1 MNSDLEQKAKAETLI
16 IQDCIG
22 LINQVDGIESRA
34 SVAGYLAKI
43 YGDAAETANKSMD
56 AMSDRGK
63 GAP

>member
-1 MNSDLEQKAKAETLI
+1 MNSDLEQKVNAETMI

-22 LINQVDGIESRA
+22 LINKVAGIESRA

-43 YGDAAETANKSMD
+43 YGDAAETNKSMD
-56 AMSDRGK
+56 AMSDRDE

>member
-1 MNSDLEQKAKAETLI
+1 MDSDLEQKVNAETMI

-43 YGDAAETANKSMD
+43 YGDAAETNKSMD

>member
-1 MNSDLEQKAKAETLI
+1 MDSDLEQKAKAETLI

-43 YGDAAETANKSMD
+43 YGDAAETAKKLMD